1 VWRSQ
6 YGRPK
11 FNSSSESDEWRELTE
26 RSQSKTTWENLD
38 LVAAESKV
46 FLLGIWKNFNEL
58 EENMSMP
65 ELISVVN
72 AMTEKDFEDKKFFAQ
87 IEGIDIDS
95 GSSNGKTFEDIRREA
110 LGDDPT
116 TNDIINLKGKLA
128 KETGFGVDQGLMYE
142 VWDK

>member
-6 YGRPK
+6 YGGPK

-46 FLLGIWKNFNEL
+46 FLLGIWKNFDEL

-116 TNDIINLKGKLA
+116 TNDIVNLKGKLA